1 MEFVSGGVFLPF
13 EDKLMENMHNPG
25 QGQSGGSLSL
35 AVDRL
40 DRALEALESR
50 VRALREGEPLPEYVP
65 PAGVDMQAVE
75 GLQSEYQ
82 RVVRELETMR
92 SREQL
97 LTEAAQDA
105 FHALGAA
112 AADIRHILE
121 NEVA

>member
-1 MEFVSGGVFLPF
+1 
-13 EDKLMENMHNPG
+13 MENMHNSGTSGAG
-25 QGQSGGSLSL
+25 QAGGSLSL

-50 VRALREGEPLPEYVP
+50 VKALREGEPLPEYTP
-65 PAGVDMQAVE
+65 PAGVDLQAAE
-75 GLQSEYQ
+75 GLRSEYQ
-82 RVVRELETMR
+82 RVVRELELTR
-92 SREQL
+92 TREQQ
-97 LTEAAQDA
+97 LTAAAQDA

>member
-1 MEFVSGGVFLPF
+1 
-13 EDKLMENMHNPG
+13 MENMQNSG
-25 QGQSGGSLSL
+25 QGQAGGSLSL

-40 DRALEALESR
+40 DKALEALESR
-50 VRALREGEPLPEYVP
+50 VRALREGEPLPEYTP
-65 PAGVDMQAVE
+65 PATLDSQAAD

-82 RVVRELETMR
+82 RVVRELEAMR
-92 SREQL
+92 VREQN
-97 LTEAAQDA
+97 LTAVAQDA

>member
-1 MEFVSGGVFLPF
+1 
-13 EDKLMENMHNPG
+13 MENMHSSAQSG
-25 QGQSGGSLSL
+25 TGQSGGSLSL

-50 VRALREGEPLPEYVP
+50 VRALRDGEPLPEYVP
-65 PAGVDMQAVE
+65 PPTVDLQAVE
-75 GLQSEYQ
+75 GLQAEYQ
-82 RVVRELETMR
+82 RLVRELEIVR
-92 SREQL
+92 SREQQ
-97 LTEAAQDA
+97 LTAAAQDA

>member
-1 MEFVSGGVFLPF
+1 
-13 EDKLMENMHNPG
+13 MENMHNTG
-25 QGQSGGSLSL
+25 QAGGSLSL

-50 VRALREGEPLPEYVP
+50 VRALRDGEPLPDYTP
-65 PAGVDMQAVE
+65 PANVDLQAVE

-82 RVVRELETMR
+82 RVVRELEIMR
-92 SREQL
+92 NREQA
-97 LTEAAQDA
+97 LTTAAQDA